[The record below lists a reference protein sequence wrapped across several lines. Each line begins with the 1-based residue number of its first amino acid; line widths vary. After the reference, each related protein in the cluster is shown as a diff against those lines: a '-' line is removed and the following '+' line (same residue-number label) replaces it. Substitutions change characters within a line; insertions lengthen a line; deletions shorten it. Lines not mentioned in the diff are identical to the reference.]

1 MDNRMR
7 SGSSK
12 PRVPLQKEIL
22 TGQQQLSMKT
32 LLQSTR
38 PLCNVTLDQHWKRSN
53 NLTEVTFVGFTSSME
68 DANSAGE
75 QALADNDPELSDWLS
90 SLQLANLKNT
100 EMALL
105 TDLKKHPR
113 TKEKTVSQ
121 VVCVMRH
128 PPSSLYCNSSVL
140 SLLNK
145 YSTGIQFSLASHS
158 TQKHQTDA
166 YLVEEDDTNQSV
178 SSIEDDFVTAFEHLE
193 EEATTAF
200 GAASF
205 DPSTLKHQRDV
216 ALQTFALDFTESS
229 VPVISSPSLVFG
241 QPVPP
246 LLSNSAFSGLTLPAK
261 TSVVTLSSGPG
272 RQRTF
277 YKSCNGR
284 QLRSNNG
291 CKSGPSV
298 SPSESSDSDGSSPSP
313 VIFLDEEGY
322 QRSLKAKLK
331 IPQIPTLKGD
341 VEDSDSEVSEFFD
354 SFDQFDELDQMFMS
368 TSATLK
374 EGSSPQNAPQKK
386 KPMAKLTSDFTLKQ
400 CKTAV
405 AAMNPQRFDHPVLPA
420 DVKKPTARKA
430 ESPYNSLS
438 DVPDSPRPL
447 HSSGEEHSPLFSPI
461 HSSAFSP
468 LATLSGSECSGR
480 VQAASIEVVKAQN
493 NEALSNSYSQY
504 AGDVSDSII
513 SSVFRYPHTV
523 GFEHKRTAGCPQ
535 DVYWSGTESSDS
547 KSPAAH
553 TSAQQIYSNT
563 FKDGIQQIAAELV
576 EKSFGSAF
584 KDLQKGVSSCTSA
597 LCHLAARLTSS
608 VIHMALQE
616 IGARRASSRKRSAIN
631 DLADYLVGDAIAGA
645 LRELEFVKKQI
656 FNNAVTRFATDL
668 AEELIFEGI
677 MEVCQFSHPTTPTST
692 TSWSLDEEEK
702 IVSFYARDLSESVL
716 QEAFIELSQVDVSF
730 SAKAAISISQNNI
743 KDVGGKDIAQAIKT
757 VHGPRDIQERTLL
770 RELEGCLSNA
780 ATGNSFDTSDLT
792 EKEYTVEKALLC
804 VSGFASSVSVPH
816 AAKAFSCSSIDSP
829 LKSCF
834 HVASLKVNSE
844 QTTNTVPERSSS
856 RSRKMDRMLPPN
868 YVPQPRDFTS
878 HVTYGRRV
886 SSENIFQCTE
896 VANTLVN
903 AQKNWQT
910 EAMIDIVV
918 NNSSDL
924 VNPSTVECVV
934 KDNAAK
940 SSQQTFIEPI
950 PENQFATELA
960 QAIVT
965 NSVDEVKMKIAKPQG
980 VFSTGL
986 PTIFQNSGSKETFKR
1001 LGEIPEGQLQDR
1013 LMVGKMISGSQPQY
1027 EYSQSPDMLR
1037 TPPVSPAEYTPR
1049 KGLTIPQ
1056 HFAQELKGHLA
1067 EEFPP
1072 CTPPPSPTVALKN
1085 FVVESAD
1092 GVGGPELAD
1101 TLKSL
1106 TAQLQGHISTPTSM
1120 AEVSESSKEISA
1132 DLLGTQRVGLNKD
1145 GLFSEERL
1153 VSIEGSLSGSPGTPP
1168 PTPQRSFH
1176 EKSLRSFNRKLKG
1189 ELAKEFMPVTPPSTP
1204 HNQSIPDLADMSQ
1217 DTEEKAEF
1225 VLKLM
1230 RSLSAEVL
1238 DNEEDENF
1246 DFVEGQAEVRDWM
1259 SPNLRRNTKNS
1270 EKEELKLDIKR
1281 QALQYANQLAG
1292 SIVSMATEIAA
1303 ICVEDTRKCD
1313 GRDLKCFRVSP
1324 SNLRKSAT
1332 WSELHSRTAVA
1343 ERIVPEEIVGSLLS
1357 YAGTVAGE
1365 VIRDAK
1371 KVLGSKKHKV
1381 RKFKRDGHQV
1391 ESSESSFGEQ
1401 ENVGIEE
1408 LNTMAD
1414 QWSRDLLDSVLHS
1427 PQGGLVTKHS
1437 SCESVTDEYAEFI
1450 MRMISR
1456 EAGNGE
1462 LVVDHYASKL
1472 AFRTVKVGLEQAARR
1487 IKQKYKR
1494 RLLSSQQSRGDNGGK
1509 ELFKFLTREET
1520 QDTGPCRRNHDQRLS
1535 RRNSRDLARF
1545 AESVAQNITFEVTQK
1560 LNTASGMQ
1568 GLSKSLTDSCLYK
1581 TSQLEQMA
1589 EDLIKKTWT
1598 CSVQPI
1604 IQRSKRYHSMG
1615 SLNEYGCCLS
1625 STNRTL
1631 EHCADETLHLHSA
1644 GDDGKT
1650 LDTSKQNDCLTYAER
1665 LRGIVLQCSSA
1676 EKESRSHTNR
1686 ISWQTGGFY
1695 PQSATRAPW
1704 HTNKPLAR
1712 PEYYMNGACQLNVP
1726 RIHIDLEQR
1735 GIFAEDLMSVSFE
1748 KAKSNTSLAA
1758 DSGIGQDGAS
1768 FTESLAAEI
1777 MTSAM
1782 INASQSITSG
1792 FKDGLRST
1800 DSTTTSQQLSLSAGD
1815 DSTGS
1820 WSNLSFEDEHPDETS
1835 SFLHLSD
1842 SNGNSSSWS
1851 SLGLEGDIYE
1861 ENISFPPSESD
1872 NSEDK
1877 EEEVQDVSED
1887 LISAKEGLLIL
1898 NVDLETSSHDPQLRM
1913 VLQWIAA
1920 SQFHAPLLYFKE
1932 PFEDELLN
1940 FFAVVKRVELRDWK
1954 ICDLLQAVLKYCNM
1968 REQDPAGTHGN
1979 HTPLFDWLLETT

>member
-1 MDNRMR
+1 MDKRMR
-7 SGSSK
+7 SGFSK
-12 PRVPLQKEIL
+12 PRVSLQKQIL

-32 LLQSTR
+32 LLQNTK
-38 PLCNVTLDQHWKRSN
+38 PLCNVRLGQHWKRSD
-53 NLTEVTFVGFTSSME
+53 NLTEVTFVGFTNSME
-68 DANSAGE
+68 DAKSAGE

-100 EMALL
+100 EIALL
-105 TDLKKHPR
+105 TDLRKHPR

-121 VVCVMRH
+121 VVCVMKH
-128 PPSSLYCNSSVL
+128 PPSSLYCNSSVF

-145 YSTGIQFSLASHS
+145 YSTGIQFSLESHS
-158 TQKHQTDA
+158 TQKHQMDA

-200 GAASF
+200 GAVSF

-229 VPVISSPSLVFG
+229 VPVISSPSQVVG
-241 QPVPP
+241 QSVPP
-246 LLSNSAFSGLTLPAK
+246 LLSNAAFLGLSLPAK

-277 YKSCNGR
+277 YKSCNGPE
-284 QLRSNNG
+284 LRSNNG
-291 CKSGPSV
+291 GKSGPSV
-298 SPSESSDSDGSSPSP
+298 SPSESEDSDGSSPSP

-322 QRSLKAKLK
+322 QRSMKAKLI

-354 SFDQFDELDQMFMS
+354 SFDQFDELDQMFAS

-405 AAMNPQRFDHPVLPA
+405 ADMNLQRFDHPVLPA

-447 HSSGEEHSPLFSPI
+447 HSSGEENSPLFSPI
-461 HSSAFSP
+461 HYSAFSP
-468 LATLSGSECSGR
+468 LATVSGSGCSGR

-493 NEALSNSYSQY
+493 NGALSNNYSQY
-504 AGDVSDSII
+504 AGDVSHSII

-547 KSPAAH
+547 KPLAAR

-616 IGARRASSRKRSAIN
+616 IGARQASSRKRSAVN

-692 TSWSLDEEEK
+692 TSWSLNEEEK
-702 IVSFYARDLSESVL
+702 IVSSYAGDLSESVL

-730 SAKAAISISQNNI
+730 SAQAAISISQNNI
-743 KDVGGKDIAQAIKT
+743 KDVGEKDVAQAIKT

-770 RELEGCLSNA
+770 REHEGCLTNA

-804 VSGFASSVSVPH
+804 ISGFASSVSVPH
-816 AAKAFSCSSIDSP
+816 AAKAFSCSSSDSP
-829 LKSCF
+829 LK
-834 HVASLKVNSE
+834 SLKVNSE
-844 QTTNTVPERSSS
+844 QMTNTPPERSCS
-856 RSRKMDRMLPPN
+856 RSRKIDRMLPTN
-868 YVPQPRDFTS
+868 YVPQPWDFAS
-878 HVTYGRRV
+878 HVTYSRRV
-886 SSENIFQCTE
+886 SSDNIFQCTE
-896 VANTLVN
+896 VANTRVN
-903 AQKNWQT
+903 AQTNWQT
-910 EAMIDIVV
+910 EAMIDIVG
-918 NNSSDL
+918 NNPSDF
-924 VNPSTVECVV
+924 VNPSTIECVV

-940 SSQQTFIEPI
+940 SSQQTLIEPI
-950 PENQFATELA
+950 PENQFAAELA

-965 NSVDEVKMKIAKPQG
+965 NSVDEVKMKNVIPQG

-986 PTIFQNSGSKETFKR
+986 PTIFQNSSNKETFKR
-1001 LGEIPEGQLQDR
+1001 LGEIPGVQLQGQ
-1013 LMVGKMISGSQPQY
+1013 LMVGKMVSGSQPQY

-1037 TPPVSPAEYTPR
+1037 TPPVSPAEYTPK

-1085 FVVESAD
+1085 LVAESAD
-1092 GVGGPELAD
+1092 GMGDPELAD

-1106 TAQLQGHISTPTSM
+1106 TAQLQGHISTPTFQTSM
-1120 AEVSESSKEISA
+1120 AEVSESSKEMNA
-1132 DLLGTQRVGLNKD
+1132 DLFETPRVGLNKD

-1204 HNQSIPDLADMSQ
+1204 HNQSVPDLAEMSQ

-1230 RSLSAEVL
+1230 RSLSEEVL
-1238 DNEEDENF
+1238 DNEEDF
-1246 DFVEGQAEVRDWM
+1246 DFVEGQAEVRDQM
-1259 SPNLRRNTKNS
+1259 SPSLRRNTKNL

-1332 WSELHSRTAVA
+1332 WSELHSKTVVA
-1343 ERIVPEEIVGSLLS
+1343 ERIVPEEIVGSLLN
-1357 YAGTVAGE
+1357 YAGRVAGE
-1365 VIRDAK
+1365 VMRDAK
-1371 KVLGSKKHKV
+1371 KVLGSKKHRV

-1401 ENVGIEE
+1401 ENAGTEE
-1408 LNTMAD
+1408 LNAMAD

-1427 PQGGLVTKHS
+1427 PQGGLVSKHS

-1520 QDTGPCRRNHDQRLS
+1520 QDTGPCRRSHDQRLS

-1545 AESVAQNITFEVTQK
+1545 AESVAQNITFEVAQK
-1560 LNTASGMQ
+1560 LNTASGVQ

-1581 TSQLEQMA
+1581 RSQLEQMA

-1598 CSVQPI
+1598 CSIQPI
-1604 IQRSKRYHSMG
+1604 IQRNKRYHSMG

-1625 STNRTL
+1625 STNGTL
-1631 EHCADETLHLHSA
+1631 KHCADETLHLHTA

-1650 LDTSKQNDCLTYAER
+1650 LDTSKQNDCLMYAEK
-1665 LRGIVLQCSSA
+1665 LTGIVLQCSSA

-1695 PQSATRAPW
+1695 SQSATRAPW
-1704 HTNKPLAR
+1704 HTSKPLAR
-1712 PEYYMNGACQLNVP
+1712 PEHYVNGACQLNVP

-1735 GIFAEDLMSVSFE
+1735 GIFAEDLMSVSIE

-1782 INASQSITSG
+1782 INASQSITSSG

-1851 SLGLEGDIYE
+1851 SLGLEGDMFE

-1877 EEEVQDVSED
+1877 EQAVQDVSED
-1887 LISAKEGLLIL
+1887 LILAQEALLIL
-1898 NVDLETSSHDPQLRM
+1898 NVELETSSHDLQLRM

-1920 SQFHAPLLYFKE
+1920 SQFHASLVYFKE

-1940 FFAVVKRVELRDWK
+1940 FFAVVKRVELRNWK
-1954 ICDLLQAVLKYCNM
+1954 ICDLLQAVLKYCSM
-1968 REQDPAGTHGN
+1968 REQVSSGAHCN